1 METSSPLQDI
11 NDVDSVTVTSPDK
24 DTLLVEVNA
33 RSRQGY
39 GSYKKQHRSNNTV
52 LRRPTKLNWSQLTQN
67 QMRTKKIYICFM
79 PCWKN

>member
-33 RSRQGY
+33 RSR
-39 GSYKKQHRSNNTV
+39 
-52 LRRPTKLNWSQLTQN
+52 
-67 QMRTKKIYICFM
+67 
-79 PCWKN
+79 